1 MPPPIRTTAITQE
14 EIDAIRNWDISGVDT
29 VPQRRAALEAE
40 LEEAA
45 LRLRDVSELGD
56 PDDLEVELDNLDVET
71 GELLQRYDFKSAHL
85 NRRLRELFHKPKPD
99 WHETGT
105 GEVCRNAC
113 NLPIEDL
120 VSKVVGNKKAT
131 NKVA

>member
-1 MPPPIRTTAITQE
+1 MPPIGVRPITQE
-14 EIDAIRNWDISGVDT
+14 ELDALRGGGISS
-29 VPQRRAALEAE
+29 VPQRESSLESDE
-40 LEEAA
+40 IVEILR
-45 LRLRDVSELGD
+45 RLRDASEFGD
-56 PDDLEVELDNLDVET
+56 SDDLEVELDNLDMET

-85 NRRLRELFHKPKPD
+85 NRRLRALFHKPKPD

-131 NKVA
+131 DKVA